1 MSIKRFYGK
10 NSKEVFR
17 QVHKEL
23 GEDAVILS
31 NRIVDGGNEILALKE
46 GDLHAMVEKGQSP
59 ALSEPSP
66 HDAVAHHVFATT
78 PPVMHTEQPA
88 NLVSQAPM
96 LNIDMPDL
104 IGKPTMSTEHVDHL
118 MREMRN
124 MRQVIESKMTT
135 ISWGNIQQQNPVQSE
150 MLSRLLSADFSPALS
165 RYIAENLPEQQ
176 NADTA
181 INWIKS
187 TIDRNLRTEDPHD
200 GLLPQKGIYALIGP
214 TGVGKTTTTAKLA
227 SRYVMKYGSENLGL
241 ISTDAYR
248 VGGQEQLR
256 IYAKILGVMIY
267 AVKDEADLKMAL
279 NELKNKHT
287 ILIDTV
293 GVGQRDNMVA
303 QQIEMLSKMD
313 VPIQKLLCLNATST
327 GETLSDV
334 IRAYSGNGLDGCIM
348 TKLDEAIKIGSAL
361 DVIIRAKLKLFFTT
375 HGQRVP
381 EDIQLANKRALI
393 ERAFKSIPNSANTYE
408 FLEKEL
414 PLIMGSTVTSHYEG
428 LSAS

>member
-17 QVHKEL
+17 EVHKEL
-23 GEDAVILS
+23 GADAVILS
-31 NRIVDGGNEILALKE
+31 NRLVNGGNEILALKE
-46 GDLHAMVEKGQSP
+46 EDLHDMVEQTRSAGETK
-59 ALSEPSP
+59 PSP
-66 HDAVAHHVFATT
+66 RPVHHEFVTT
-78 PPVMHTEQPA
+78 PPVVEVRSQEVQYAGTNALEIDIPEQ
-88 NLVSQAPM
+88 LS
-96 LNIDMPDL
+96 
-104 IGKPTMSTEHVDHL
+104 KPTINPQHVDHL
-118 MREMRN
+118 MREMRD
-124 MRQVIESKMTT
+124 MRQVIESKITT
-135 ISWGNIQQQNPVQSE
+135 MSWGNIQQQEPIKSE
-150 MLSRLLSADFSPALS
+150 MLNRLLSADFSPALS
-165 RYIAENLPEQQ
+165 RYIAENLPANQ
-176 NADTA
+176 NAENA

-187 TIDRNLRTEDPHD
+187 TIDRNLKTEDPHD

-267 AVKDEADLKMAL
+267 AVKDEADLRMAL

-293 GVGQRDNMVA
+293 GVGQRDNMVV

-334 IRAYSGNGLDGCIM
+334 IRAYSGNGLDGCIL

-381 EDIQLANKRALI
+381 EDIHLANKSALI
-393 ERAFKSIPNSANTYE
+393 ERAFKVSQSSGRSYD
-408 FLEKEL
+408 FLENEL

-428 LSAS
+428 LRA

>member
-23 GEDAVILS
+23 GVDALILS
-31 NRIVDGGNEILALKE
+31 NRLVDGGNEILALKE
-46 GDLHAMVEKGQSP
+46 EDLNEMVEKGQSNMPLNTSAAP
-59 ALSEPSP
+59 AQANHQFTSL
-66 HDAVAHHVFATT
+66 
-78 PPVMHTEQPA
+78 PPVIHTEKASLQT
-88 NLVSQAPM
+88 NLPDRFD
-96 LNIDMPDL
+96 IDIKELTAKPP
-104 IGKPTMSTEHVDHL
+104 IGLEHMDNL
-118 MREMRN
+118 MKEMRD
-124 MRQVIESKMTT
+124 MRQVIESKITT
-135 ISWGNIQQQNPVQSE
+135 ISWGNIQQKDPIKAEV
-150 MLSRLLSADFSPALS
+150 LSNMLSADFSPALS
-165 RYIAENLPEQQ
+165 RYIAENLPEQEDSSE
-176 NADTA
+176 AMD
-181 INWIKS
+181 WIKR
-187 TIDRNLRTEDPHD
+187 IVDRNLKTEDPHE

-293 GVGQRDNMVA
+293 GVGQRDNMVV

-313 VPIQKLLCLNATST
+313 MPIKKLLCLNATST

-334 IRAYSGNGLDGCIM
+334 VRAYSSNGLDGCIL
-348 TKLDEAIKIGSAL
+348 TKLDEAIKIGSVL
-361 DVIIRAKLKLFFTT
+361 DVIIRSKLKLFFTT
-375 HGQRVP
+375 NGQRVP
-381 EDIQLANKRALI
+381 EDIELANKSSLI
-393 ERAFKSIPNSANTYE
+393 ERAFNLSVNSANVYG
-408 FLEKEL
+408 FLDNEL
-414 PLIMGSTVTSHYEG
+414 PLIMGNTVTNSYKG
-428 LSAS
+428 LNA

>member
-17 QVHKEL
+17 EVHKEL
-23 GEDAVILS
+23 GADAVILS
-31 NRIVDGGNEILALKE
+31 NRLVNGGNEILALKE
-46 GDLHAMVEKGQSP
+46 EDLHEMVEQTRSTDLTKSSP
-59 ALSEPSP
+59 TMPQAQ
-66 HDAVAHHVFATT
+66 HAFATT
-78 PPVMHTEQPA
+78 PPVIETGKHEEQSHAASALEINVPA
-88 NLVSQAPM
+88 HLS
-96 LNIDMPDL
+96 
-104 IGKPTMSTEHVDHL
+104 KPTMSPQHVDHL
-118 MREMRN
+118 MKEMRD
-124 MRQVIESKMTT
+124 MRQVIESKITT
-135 ISWGNIQQQNPVQSE
+135 MSWGNIQQQEPIKSE
-150 MLSRLLSADFSPALS
+150 MLNRLLTADFSPALS
-165 RYIAENLPEQQ
+165 RYIAENLPANQ
-176 NADTA
+176 DTESA

-187 TIDRNLRTEDPHD
+187 TIDRNLIAEDPHD

-267 AVKDEADLKMAL
+267 AVKDEAELKMAL

-293 GVGQRDNMVA
+293 GVGQRDNMVI

-313 VPIQKLLCLNATST
+313 MPIQKLLCLNATST

-334 IRAYSGNGLDGCIM
+334 ISAYSGNGLDGCIL

-375 HGQRVP
+375 NGQRVP
-381 EDIQLANKRALI
+381 EDIHLTNKSALI
-393 ERAFKSIPNSANTYE
+393 ERAFKVSQHSSRTYD
-408 FLEKEL
+408 FLENEL
-414 PLIMGSTVTSHYEG
+414 PLIMGSTVSSHYEG
-428 LSAS
+428 LRA

>member
-17 QVHKEL
+17 EVHKEL
-23 GEDAVILS
+23 GADAVILS
-31 NRIVDGGNEILALKE
+31 NRLVNGGNEILALKE
-46 GDLHAMVEKGQSP
+46 EDLHEMVEQTRSTDLTKSSP
-59 ALSEPSP
+59 TMSQAQ
-66 HDAVAHHVFATT
+66 HAFATT
-78 PPVMHTEQPA
+78 PPVIETGKHEEQSHATSALEINVPA
-88 NLVSQAPM
+88 HSS
-96 LNIDMPDL
+96 
-104 IGKPTMSTEHVDHL
+104 KPAMSPQHVDHL
-118 MREMRN
+118 MKEMRD
-124 MRQVIESKMTT
+124 MRQVIESKITT
-135 ISWGNIQQQNPVQSE
+135 MSWGNIQQQEPIKSE
-150 MLSRLLSADFSPALS
+150 MLNRLLTADFSPALS
-165 RYIAENLPEQQ
+165 RYIAENLPANQDAES
-176 NADTA
+176 A

-187 TIDRNLRTEDPHD
+187 TIDRNLIAEDPHD

-267 AVKDEADLKMAL
+267 AVKDEAELKMAL

-293 GVGQRDNMVA
+293 GVGQRDNMVI

-313 VPIQKLLCLNATST
+313 MPIQKLLCLNATST

-334 IRAYSGNGLDGCIM
+334 ISAYSGNGLDGCIL

-375 HGQRVP
+375 NGQRVP
-381 EDIQLANKRALI
+381 EDIHLTNKSALI
-393 ERAFKSIPNSANTYE
+393 ERAFKVSQHSSRTYD
-408 FLEKEL
+408 FLENEL
-414 PLIMGSTVTSHYEG
+414 PLIMGSTVSSHYEG
-428 LSAS
+428 LRA